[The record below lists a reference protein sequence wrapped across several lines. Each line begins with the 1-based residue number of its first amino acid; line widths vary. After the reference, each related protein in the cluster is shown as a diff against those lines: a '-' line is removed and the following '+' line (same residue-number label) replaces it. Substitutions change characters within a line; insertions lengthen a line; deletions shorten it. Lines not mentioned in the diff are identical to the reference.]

1 MITVKRFECRQG
13 GGCCYV
19 LSDETKECVIVD
31 PGFNTPQEKQIVSG
45 YIAENGLKPVKLLC
59 THWHYDHVMGNR
71 FVTDKYKVKTYIHPK
86 DRGLLKFTKAVCLA
100 FGIRAEDPSTDTVD
114 IVEGDVITFGNS
126 RLKVIHTP
134 GHTEGGVCFYSE
146 QDGMCLTGD
155 TLFAG
160 SIGRTDFPGGDM
172 EKMKAS
178 LKRLVTELPRAC
190 IIYPGHGERS
200 TIAQESKTNPFLMI

>member
-19 LSDETKECVIVD
+19 LSDETRECVIVD

-71 FVTDKYKVKTYIHPK
+71 FVT
-86 DRGLLKFTKAVCLA
+86 
-100 FGIRAEDPSTDTVD
+100 
-114 IVEGDVITFGNS
+114 
-126 RLKVIHTP
+126 
-134 GHTEGGVCFYSE
+134 
-146 QDGMCLTGD
+146 
-155 TLFAG
+155 
-160 SIGRTDFPGGDM
+160 
-172 EKMKAS
+172 
-178 LKRLVTELPRAC
+178 ELPGAC
-190 IIYPGHGERS
+190 IIYPGHGEKS